1 MRNSLEWVPRN
12 SSELL
17 STFSPDFPVK
27 DSWEF
32 PRIFRKIVTWDKQ
45 ENLKIGYFYDI
56 YIFLYKADKRKSNG
70 QFFIIML

>member
-1 MRNSLEWVPRN
+1 MGYEKFL
-12 SSELL
+12 ELL

-32 PRIFRKIVTWDKQ
+32 PRIFHKIVTWDKQ
-45 ENLKIGYFYDI
+45 ENLKLGYFYDI
-56 YIFLYKADKRKSNG
+56 YIFLNKADKRKSNG